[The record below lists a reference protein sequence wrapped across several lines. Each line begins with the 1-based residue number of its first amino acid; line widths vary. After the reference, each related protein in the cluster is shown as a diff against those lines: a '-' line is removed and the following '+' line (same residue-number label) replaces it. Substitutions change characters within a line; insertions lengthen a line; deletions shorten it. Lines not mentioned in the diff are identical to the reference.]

1 MTALASDAG
10 RAKGG
15 IVPILLC
22 VVPFSQIPLDA
33 YTPGLPQM
41 VVDLSADP
49 ASMQNT
55 VTAYMLG
62 MSLALVPVGIASD
75 TLGRRNVLLAGLSV
89 LIAMSIA
96 CALATSA
103 SLLLALRFLQGV
115 GGCTCLVVAYAVAA
129 DCFRGRELT
138 AISGLLGAAWGLAP
152 VLAPAAGG
160 FIVDLTSWRGVFIV
174 IAIAASIVATIVV
187 FLLPETLPAVFS
199 GMVADC
205 LQSDS
210 QKRPTVAAIAAR
222 FRQTSSEAEGR
233 NSIPPYDS
241 SRRRP
246 YLLPTAAAGIALAA
260 IVVGTWLVRRSVPSP
275 IPGQTSVQAQ
285 PVSKSLP
292 EVDQAE
298 KRANREKEVSPEIAP
313 SPVPP
318 PHAVTP
324 KPSGDSVSGQVT
336 RRVLPNVPQKARDTI
351 TGRVTVRV
359 RVSVDPSGRVVS
371 STLDSAGPS
380 RYFAELA
387 LQAARRWE
395 FRPPQVQGHD
405 VSSDWILRFELTRT
419 ATEVRPIRVSP

>member
-41 VVDLSADP
+41 VVDLAADA

-103 SLLLALRFLQGV
+103 SLLLALRFLQGI

-160 FIVDLTSWRGVFIV
+160 FIVELTSWRGVFVV
-174 IAIAASIVATIVV
+174 IAIAAAIVATIVV
-187 FLLPETLPAVFS
+187 FLLPETLPAERRAPFDPRRTGRYLARGTRSS
-199 GMVADC
+199 GLPGLRAGLRRCRQRATGVRRRRAVLLPD
-205 LQSDS
+205 
-210 QKRPTVAAIAAR
+210 RPRLFGGHLRPRRAR
-222 FRQTSSEAEGR
+222 PGWRQ
-233 NSIPPYDS
+233 
-241 SRRRP
+241 SRRRTG
-246 YLLPTAAAGIALAA
+246 L
-260 IVVGTWLVRRSVPSP
+260 
-275 IPGQTSVQAQ
+275 
-285 PVSKSLP
+285 
-292 EVDQAE
+292 
-298 KRANREKEVSPEIAP
+298 RAFR
-313 SPVPP
+313 
-318 PHAVTP
+318 
-324 KPSGDSVSGQVT
+324 
-336 RRVLPNVPQKARDTI
+336 
-351 TGRVTVRV
+351 
-359 RVSVDPSGRVVS
+359 
-371 STLDSAGPS
+371 TLHAGPRDGLRRLRAVS
-380 RYFAELA
+380 RRRCGPGRNRHDPRSGFHVDHDRRCAG
-387 LQAARRWE
+387 ARRLRRAVPDDVRHGA
-395 FRPPQVQGHD
+395 RPV
-405 VSSDWILRFELTRT
+405 RTRP
-419 ATEVRPIRVSP
+419 RPDRRPDQRALLSRGERRYGDRGGPA

>member
-41 VVDLSADP
+41 VVDLAADP

-75 TLGRRNVLLAGLSV
+75 TLGRRKVLLAGLTM

-103 SLLLALRFLQGV
+103 SLLLALRFLQGI

-160 FIVDLTSWRGVFIV
+160 FIVELTSWRGVFV
-174 IAIAASIVATIVV
+174 IIALAAAIVAAIVV
-187 FLLPETLPAVFS
+187 LMLPETLPA
-199 GMVADC
+199 
-205 LQSDS
+205 
-210 QKRPTVAAIAAR
+210 
-222 FRQTSSEAEGR
+222 E
-233 NSIPPYDS
+233 
-241 SRRRP
+241 RRAPFDPRR
-246 YLLPTAAAGIALAA
+246 TAGILRDALLRPGFLAF
-260 IVVGTWLVRRSVPSP
+260 VLVFE
-275 IPGQTSVQAQ
+275 IG
-285 PVSKSLP
+285 
-292 EVDQAE
+292 
-298 KRANREKEVSPEIAP
+298 RAHV
-313 SPVPP
+313 
-318 PHAVTP
+318 
-324 KPSGDSVSGQVT
+324 
-336 RRVLPNVPQKARDTI
+336 
-351 TGRVTVRV
+351 
-359 RVSVDPSGRVVS
+359 
-371 STLDSAGPS
+371 
-380 RYFAELA
+380 
-387 LQAARRWE
+387 
-395 FRPPQVQGHD
+395 
-405 VSSDWILRFELTRT
+405 
-419 ATEVRPIRVSP
+419 